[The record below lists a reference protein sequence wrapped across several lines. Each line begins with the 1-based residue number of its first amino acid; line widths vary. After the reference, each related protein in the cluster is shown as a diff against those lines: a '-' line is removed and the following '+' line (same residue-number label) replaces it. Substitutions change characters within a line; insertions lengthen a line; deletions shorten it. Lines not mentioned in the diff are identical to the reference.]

1 MNESAILRI
10 LTVDDEDSF
19 RLSLE
24 MGLKL
29 TEKYDV
35 DSAECGEAAI
45 EKMKTN
51 KYDVILLDNKMPD
64 LDGLEVVEWMHQNKI
79 HTPVIMFTS
88 MGSEEVIIEAMKRG
102 VYDYLRKDQLQIGR
116 LSVAIQSVHERHRY
130 RQQLLER
137 EAEEKLFRGKEKEL
151 EALKTLH
158 ATIVS
163 VDQLL
168 DRNMGALGKIV
179 KSFRDSFAPSLK
191 PEQAEKF
198 ESALIEIEKHI
209 EAAVSGI
216 RSIRDISALEMQKV
230 DEIRGA
236 FKIELP
242 ADET

>member
-1 MNESAILRI
+1 MNESAMLRI
-10 LTVDDEDSF
+10 LAVDDEDSF

-35 DSAECGEAAI
+35 DSAESGETAI
-45 EKMKTN
+45 EKIKTN

-163 VDQLL
+163 VNQLL

-179 KSFRDSFAPSLK
+179 KSLRESFVPSLQ
-191 PEQAEKF
+191 PDQAENLK
-198 ESALIEIEKHI
+198 SVLSEIEDYV
-209 EAAVSGI
+209 EAAASGI
-216 RSIRDISALEMQKV
+216 RTIRDISALEMQKV

-242 ADET
+242 TEET